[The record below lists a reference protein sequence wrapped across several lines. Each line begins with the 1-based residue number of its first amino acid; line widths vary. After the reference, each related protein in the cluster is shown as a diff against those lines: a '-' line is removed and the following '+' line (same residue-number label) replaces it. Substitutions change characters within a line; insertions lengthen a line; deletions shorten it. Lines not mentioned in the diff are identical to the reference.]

1 MSLFPIRT
9 PEGVVLE
16 FRLAG
21 IELRLMA
28 FVLDMMIVFGVN
40 MLVGVFVLIG
50 IATFE
55 FTGWLAAA
63 YMAFF
68 FLFRLLYFIV
78 LEMRGRGQ
86 TPGKKVMGIRVV
98 DSHGTPLTG
107 SATFLRNVSR
117 DVELF
122 LPLVVVLAPEALL
135 PGAPWW
141 FMVFPLVWVLLLG
154 LFPLISPLNL
164 RPGDVIAGTVVVI
177 QPRLEL
183 RDDLFKTS
191 GPLAFSLSAGQ
202 LEMYGIQE
210 LQLLEKI
217 LRDFPTSQTL
227 QALAAK
233 IAAKM
238 DIPDVNWVGN
248 PESFL
253 KNTYAQL
260 RAHHEQRILF
270 GDRQLEKREGH
281 YDRNSDA

>member
-16 FRLAG
+16 FHLAG

-28 FVLDMMIVFGVN
+28 FVLDMVIVFGVN
-40 MLVGVFVLIG
+40 ILVGILVLIG
-50 IATFE
+50 MATFE
-55 FTGWLAAA
+55 YTGWLAAA

-122 LPLVVVLAPEALL
+122 LPLIVILAPEALL

-154 LFPLISPLNL
+154 VFPLFSPRNL
-164 RPGDVIAGTVVVI
+164 RPGDVIAGTVVVM

-183 RDDLFKTS
+183 RDDLFKGSDLPAIT
-191 GPLAFSLSAGQ
+191 LSSGQ

-217 LRDFPTSQTL
+217 LRDYPTEQTL
-227 QALAAK
+227 QALAGK

-238 DIPDVNWVGN
+238 DLPDAHWIDN

-253 KNTYAQL
+253 KFIYARL